1 MNASVSALGPRRL
14 TRNDLARS
22 SAPAARK
29 SPVQNPSRSADLI
42 PGTTPDERGRQRV
55 SIVGRWPRGGR
66 KASDEALIR
75 SLYEEHGRSLLAY
88 ATRLTGD
95 RASAEDVVQ
104 ETLLRAWKHAEAMVN
119 QKGSVRGW
127 LLTVARNIITDRAR
141 ARSARPTEV
150 AETPTTGP
158 VAGDH
163 AEAVVNSMVVLNALD
178 HLSPE
183 HREVLVELY
192 YRGRTVSEVAQVLGV
207 PPGTVKSR
215 SYYALRAMRTA
226 ISGNG
231 TEVA

>member
-1 MNASVSALGPRRL
+1 VGIA
-14 TRNDLARS
+14 
-22 SAPAARK
+22 
-29 SPVQNPSRSADLI
+29 
-42 PGTTPDERGRQRV
+42 
-55 SIVGRWPRGGR
+55 GRWGPRGGR

-104 ETLLRAWKHAEAMVN
+104 ETLLRAWKHSDAMVN

-127 LLTVARNIITDRAR
+127 LLTVARNIVTDRVR
-141 ARSARPTEV
+141 AKASRPTEV

-163 AEAVVNSMVVLNALD
+163 AENVVNSMVVLDALD
-178 HLSPE
+178 DLSPE
-183 HREVLVELY
+183 HREVIVELY
-192 YRGRTVSEVAQVLGV
+192 YRGRTVSEAAQVLGV

-215 SYYALRAMRTA
+215 SYYALRAMRSVM
-226 ISGNG
+226 SGPR

>member
-1 MNASVSALGPRRL
+1 MYVSATAILHRRL
-14 TRNDLARS
+14 SVNATR
-22 SAPAARK
+22 SAPSAPRDT
-29 SPVQNPSRSADLI
+29 SRSTGLI
-42 PGTTPDERGRQRV
+42 PGTGPDEAGRERV
-55 SIVGRWPRGGR
+55 SMAGRWQRGGR

-104 ETLLRAWKHAEAMVN
+104 ETLLRAWKHADAMVN

-127 LLTVARNIITDRAR
+127 LLTVARNIVTDRMR
-141 ARSARPTEV
+141 AKASRPTEV

-163 AEAVVNSMVVLNALD
+163 AENVVNSMVVLDALD

-183 HREVLVELY
+183 HRDVLVELY
-192 YRGRTVSEVAQVLGV
+192 YRGRSVTEAAQVLGV

-226 ISGNG
+226 ISGNR
-231 TEVA
+231 TEVSS